1 MVHEWLYRLGLG
13 EAAKTELADCLEA
26 TEVVSGGAIIT
37 QGDEGDAMYFIE
49 EGEAEAVIKG
59 VGVVMSYKRGDFFGE
74 LALMTAEPRSAT
86 VCRGARARV
95 FID

>member
-1 MVHEWLYRLGLG
+1 M
-13 EAAKTELADCLEA
+13 A
-26 TEVVSGGAIIT
+26 SGGAIIT

-86 VCRGARARV
+86 VRLGARSRCRFVVMSGGANCLYCHSSTLHRSGIHFTPV
-95 FID
+95 